1 MTANKRPYI
10 VGLTGGIA
18 SGKSAA
24 ADYLATLGAAVIDAD
39 AISHQLTAKNGDAL
53 PAILEQFGEAVFY
66 PDGNLNRRALANI
79 IFSDARQRQSL
90 EAIIHPMVQNHML
103 QAIDEAQQK
112 GAPVVV
118 LNVPLLF
125 ESASDVLCNEC
136 WVMALDT
143 EKQLQRLM
151 ERDKLNKEEALARI
165 NSQMPLEEKKQ
176 LAHKIIETGRPIN
189 QTQQELA
196 HLWKELVRRVNN

>member
-24 ADYLATLGAAVIDAD
+24 ADYLATLGAFVVDAD
-39 AISHQLTAKNGDAL
+39 AISHRLTAKNGEAL
-53 PAILEQFGEAVFY
+53 PAILQQFGNSVFY

-79 IFSDARQRQSL
+79 IFSDERQRQSL
-90 EAIIHPMVQNHML
+90 EAIIHPMVQSSML
-103 QAIDEAQQK
+103 KAIDKAQNQ
-112 GAPVVV
+112 GAPIVV

-125 ESASDVLCNEC
+125 ESASDVLCDEC
-136 WVMALDT
+136 WVMALDV

-151 ERDKLNKEEALARI
+151 ERDKLNKGEALARI
-165 NSQMPLEEKKQ
+165 DSQMPLEEKKR
-176 LAHKIIETGRPIN
+176 LAHKIIETSRPIH

-196 HLWKELVRRVNN
+196 HLWKELVRRVDN